1 MLKIIKSVLGTRRFP
16 LKILELSL
24 SWRGKSL
31 LEGHGRGR
39 GRDLLK
45 CLKPEWGE
53 EIFDLR
59 NFKENR
65 KVILKEVIGQ
75 IMISLDV
82 RLFLKLCPLY
92 SIIVDYYYDLCA
104 KIGIIIHQSQ
114 MNSRLI
120 TKIDLNFM

>member
-1 MLKIIKSVLGTRRFP
+1 MLKIIKSMLGTKRFP
-16 LKILELSL
+16 LKIPKLSL

-53 EIFDLR
+53 EISDLR

-65 KVILKEVIGQ
+65 KATLKEVIGL
-75 IMISLDV
+75 IMIFLDV
-82 RLFLKLCPLY
+82 RLFTKLYPLY
-92 SIIVDYYYDLCA
+92 SIVVDYDLCA
-104 KIGIIIHQSQ
+104 KIVIIIHQSQ

-120 TKIDLNFM
+120 TRIGLNFM